1 MQVSMLIWS
10 VTVGLILALIIV
22 DLLTA
27 SRKAHDVKFKEAVT
41 ITLFYISLS
50 IGFGFWVWSYF
61 GSTYGTEFF
70 AAYLVEYSLSID
82 NLFIL

>member
-50 IGFGFWVWSYF
+50 IGF
-61 GSTYGTEFF
+61 
-70 AAYLVEYSLSID
+70 
-82 NLFIL
+82 